1 MSESLKEVW
10 AILRRDK
17 IQKTKEVMDSIGV
30 GAMSIHPVSG
40 RGKQAGFMQNE
51 TEAMDMPSFYATSAP
66 KLVPTSPTLAAEG
79 ATLTRPVT
87 YVPKKIISMVVPAAV
102 VRDVIDGIISVNKTG
117 NPGDGKIFVMP
128 VGEAFRIRTGEHGLE
143 AVDY

>member
-10 AILRRDK
+10 AIIRRDK
-17 IQKTKEVMDSIGV
+17 IKKTKEMMDSIGV

-40 RGKQAGFMQNE
+40 RGKQAGFVQSD
-51 TEAMDMPSFYATSAP
+51 TEALDMGADYSTSAP
-66 KLVPTSPTLAAEG
+66 RLVPTDPGLAAEG

-102 VRDVIDGIISVNKTG
+102 LKDVIDGIISVNQTG
-117 NPGDGKIFVMP
+117 NKGDGKIFVMP
-128 VGEAFRIRTGEHGLE
+128 VEEAFRIRTSEHGLE